1 MIQVIATGVWAVI
14 VFAAANI
21 FIPSLLGGSEQT
33 EEVAASV
40 ELMSVTIQSN
50 VPTIKDGA
58 VRGFIISNVTV
69 QLDESVVHGDATQAE
84 QFLKHEIFE
93 AIYGAPGNAFI
104 DPKKEDLLQFAKTLL
119 PSVNRRLG
127 NGAVQDLLI
136 QEMYFVPLSFLRGRR
151 FNKFLAGRLEK

>member
-1 MIQVIATGVWAVI
+1 MIQVIAAGVWAVI
-14 VFAAANI
+14 IFAAANI
-21 FIPSLLGGSEQT
+21 FVPSLLGGDEKNV
-33 EEVAASV
+33 EVADKA

-50 VPTIKDGA
+50 VPTIKDGE
-58 VRGFIISNVTV
+58 VRGFIISNLIV

-93 AIYGAPGNAFI
+93 AIYGAPGDAFI
-104 DPKKEDLLQFAKTLL
+104 DPKKEDLVQFTKALL
-119 PSVNRRLG
+119 PSINNRLG
-127 NGAVQDLLI
+127 KGAVQDLLI